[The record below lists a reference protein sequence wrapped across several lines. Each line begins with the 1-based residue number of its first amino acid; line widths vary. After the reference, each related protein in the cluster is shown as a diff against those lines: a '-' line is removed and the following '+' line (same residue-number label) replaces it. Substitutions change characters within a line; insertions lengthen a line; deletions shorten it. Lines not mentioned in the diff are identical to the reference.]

1 MAARGQWIAVGTIV
15 TVLAAAIVAGM
26 ALSPDVR
33 PVRPGSEAPDFQAL
47 NLENS
52 ETVRLSDHEG
62 EVILLNLW
70 ATWCPPCE
78 REMPYM
84 QHLHET
90 LGPAGLKII
99 AVSLDA
105 TEPGDVQEWVR
116 ERSLTFDIWHN
127 RDGHLEGLYQ
137 TTGLPESFVIDR
149 DGIIVKKEIGAREW
163 DSPAQ
168 VAFFERLL
176 ARGGASY
183 ETSGPNA
190 RNP

>member
-15 TVLAAAIVAGM
+15 TALAAAIAAGM

-47 NLENS
+47 NLENR
-52 ETVRLSDHEG
+52 ETVRLSNHEG

-70 ATWCPPCE
+70 ATWCTPCE
-78 REMPYM
+78 REMPSM
-84 QHLHET
+84 QRLHEM
-90 LGPAGLKII
+90 LGPTGLKII

-105 TEPGDVQEWVR
+105 TDPGDVQEWVR
-116 ERSLTFDIWHN
+116 QRSLTFDIWHN
-127 RDGHLEGLYQ
+127 RDGRLERLYQ

-149 DGIIVKKEIGAREW
+149 EGTIVKKEIGAREW

-176 ARGGASY
+176 ARGSASA

-190 RNP
+190 RDP

>member
-15 TVLAAAIVAGM
+15 TLLAAAIAGGL
-26 ALSPDVR
+26 ALSPDLR

-47 NLENS
+47 NLENG

-78 REMPYM
+78 REMPSM
-84 QHLHET
+84 QRLHET

-105 TEPGDVQEWVR
+105 TDPGDVREWVR
-116 ERSLTFDIWHN
+116 ERSITFDIWHN
-127 RDGHLEGLYQ
+127 RDGRLEGLYQ

-149 DGIIVKKEIGAREW
+149 DGTIVKKEIGAREW
-163 DSPAQ
+163 DSPPQ
-168 VAFFERLL
+168 VAFFDRLL
-176 ARGGASY
+176 ARGGAP
-183 ETSGPNA
+183 SGPNV
-190 RNP
+190 RDP

>member
-15 TVLAAAIVAGM
+15 TALGVAIAVGM

-78 REMPYM
+78 REMPSM
-84 QHLHET
+84 QQLHET

-105 TEPGDVQEWVR
+105 TDPADVLEWVQ

-127 RDGHLEGLYQ
+127 RDGRLEGLYQ

-149 DGIIVKKEIGAREW
+149 DGTIVKKEIGAREW
-163 DSPAQ
+163 DSPSQ

-176 ARGGASY
+176 ARAGASS
-183 ETSGPNA
+183 EARGPNA
-190 RNP
+190 RHP